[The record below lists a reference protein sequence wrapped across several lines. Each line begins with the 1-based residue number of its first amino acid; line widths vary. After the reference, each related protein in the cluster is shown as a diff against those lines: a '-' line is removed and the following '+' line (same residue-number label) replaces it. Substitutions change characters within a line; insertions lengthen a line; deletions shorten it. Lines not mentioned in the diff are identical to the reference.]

1 MSNYVDIHVNKISV
15 VEVSNLFITLSL
27 QENIPINKTF
37 LKNLIYM
44 SYGWFSTFSNN
55 PLLNE
60 KFFASKNGL
69 KLLSLDRL
77 FNDNIIEEQIIEMK
91 MVKRDNNF
99 YAEYII
105 AIPEDRGM
113 LLFLHK
119 IWDMYKNYKE
129 EDFYIYTES
138 ELSPCQIILAIENF
152 ENNSKTSIPLM
163 LETIQQQFYNLFKR

>member
-1 MSNYVDIHVNKISV
+1 
-15 VEVSNLFITLSL
+15 
-27 QENIPINKTF
+27 
-37 LKNLIYM
+37 
-44 SYGWFSTFSNN
+44 
-55 PLLNE
+55 
-60 KFFASKNGL
+60 
-69 KLLSLDRL
+69 
-77 FNDNIIEEQIIEMK
+77 

-163 LETIQQQFYNLFKR
+163 METIQQQFYALFKR

>member
-1 MSNYVDIHVNKISV
+1 
-15 VEVSNLFITLSL
+15 
-27 QENIPINKTF
+27 
-37 LKNLIYM
+37 
-44 SYGWFSTFSNN
+44 
-55 PLLNE
+55 
-60 KFFASKNGL
+60 
-69 KLLSLDRL
+69 
-77 FNDNIIEEQIIEMK
+77 MK

-129 EDFYIYTES
+129 ADFYIYTES

-163 LETIQQQFYNLFKR
+163 METIQQQFYQLFT

>member
-77 FNDNIIEEQIIEMK
+77 FNDNIIEEQIIEITK
-91 MVKRDNNF
+91 LWSNNI
-99 YAEYII
+99 YEY
-105 AIPEDRGM
+105 
-113 LLFLHK
+113 
-119 IWDMYKNYKE
+119 
-129 EDFYIYTES
+129 
-138 ELSPCQIILAIENF
+138 
-152 ENNSKTSIPLM
+152 
-163 LETIQQQFYNLFKR
+163 